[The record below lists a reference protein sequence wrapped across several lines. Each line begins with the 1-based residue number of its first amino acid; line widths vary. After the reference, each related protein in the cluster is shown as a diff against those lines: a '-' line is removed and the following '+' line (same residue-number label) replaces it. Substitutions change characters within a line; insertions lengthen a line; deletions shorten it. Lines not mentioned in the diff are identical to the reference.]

1 VVLSWQ
7 LLQPLI
13 LSFGI
18 SFAVTP
24 LVIWIYR
31 RFGWVDDPKKNNHP
45 KVVHTKPVPR
55 GGGIPIFLAVGLL
68 SLYFLPLDKHLIG
81 ILLGAL
87 TLVIVGI
94 LDDIYDLNPKIRL
107 VANFLSALL
116 VIGSGVGIAFV
127 SNPFGEGLIYLN
139 EPQIP
144 IYLLGK
150 VRTIWILADLFAL
163 FWIAGLMNFM
173 NWSKGLDGQ
182 LPGVAAIAA
191 IVVALLSL
199 KFSADITQW
208 EVTALALL
216 VAGAYLGFLPWNF
229 FPQKIMP
236 GYGGGA
242 LAGYFLAILAI
253 LSTTKVGTLL
263 VVLGIPIIDAL
274 FVIIRR
280 IMTGQSPLK
289 GDTRHLHHTLMQL
302 GWSKRKIAF
311 FYWII
316 TAGLGFIALQLN
328 SRQKFY
334 TILLLALAFVGFLL
348 WIKLSNT
355 SLKPRDQDNG

>member
-1 VVLSWQ
+1 
-7 LLQPLI
+7 
-13 LSFGI
+13 
-18 SFAVTP
+18 
-24 LVIWIYR
+24 
-31 RFGWVDDPKKNNHP
+31 
-45 KVVHTKPVPR
+45 
-55 GGGIPIFLAVGLL
+55 
-68 SLYFLPLDKHLIG
+68 
-81 ILLGAL
+81 
-87 TLVIVGI
+87 
-94 LDDIYDLNPKIRL
+94 
-107 VANFLSALL
+107 
-116 VIGSGVGIAFV
+116 
-127 SNPFGEGLIYLN
+127 
-139 EPQIP
+139 
-144 IYLLGK
+144 
-150 VRTIWILADLFAL
+150 
-163 FWIAGLMNFM
+163 
-173 NWSKGLDGQ
+173 
-182 LPGVAAIAA
+182 
-191 IVVALLSL
+191 
-199 KFSADITQW
+199 
-208 EVTALALL
+208 
-216 VAGAYLGFLPWNF
+216 
-229 FPQKIMP
+229 MP